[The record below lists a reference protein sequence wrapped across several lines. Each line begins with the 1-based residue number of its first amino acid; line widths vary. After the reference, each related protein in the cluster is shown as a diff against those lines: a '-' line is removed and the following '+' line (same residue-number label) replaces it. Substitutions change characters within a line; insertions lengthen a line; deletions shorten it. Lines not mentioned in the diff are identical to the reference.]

1 MAYEGMLAETVNI
14 KGYEGD
20 TIDAYLARPLGK
32 GPFPGVLVIH
42 HMPGWDAGSKEIAR
56 RFAATGYAAICPNL
70 HFREGKSTAEENSI
84 SVREAGGMPDDR
96 TLGDL
101 AAGIEYLK
109 RLAVSNGR
117 VGIIG
122 YCSGG
127 RQSFLAACRLD
138 GIDAAV
144 NCYGGNVVAE
154 PDQLNERQPAAPIDF
169 AADLSCPLLGLF
181 GNDDQRPSPKDV
193 DMIEEALKRHGKT
206 YEFHRY
212 DDAGHAFFATDRP
225 NNYGPAAAVDG
236 WDRIFDWFAR
246 YLAK

>member
-14 KGYEGD
+14 KGHNGD
-20 TIDAYLARPLGK
+20 MIDAYVARPLGK
-32 GPFPGVLVIH
+32 GPFSGVLVIH
-42 HMPGWDAGSKEIAR
+42 HMPGWDVGSKEITR
-56 RFAATGYAAICPNL
+56 RFATTGYAAICPNL
-70 HFREGKSTAEENSI
+70 HFREGKSTPEENSI

-101 AAGIEYLK
+101 AAAIEYLQS
-109 RLAVSNGR
+109 LAVSNGR

-154 PDQLNERQPAAPIDF
+154 PDQLSDRQPVAPIDF
-169 AADLSCPLLGLF
+169 SADLSCPLLGLF
-181 GNDDQRPSPKDV
+181 GNDDQRPSSKDV
-193 DMIEEALKRHGKT
+193 DMIEEALGRHGKT

-225 NNYGPAAAVDG
+225 NYRPAAAIDG
-236 WDRIFDWFAR
+236 WERVFDWFER
-246 YLAK
+246 YLA